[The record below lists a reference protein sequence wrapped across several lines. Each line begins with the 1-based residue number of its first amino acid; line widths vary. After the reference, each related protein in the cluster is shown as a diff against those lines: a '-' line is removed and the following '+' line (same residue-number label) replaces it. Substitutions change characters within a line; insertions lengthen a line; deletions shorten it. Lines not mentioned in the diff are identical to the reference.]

1 MISAWQLQDHDIAI
15 GRCMSSQYTL
25 VHMPRTCDCTAAQVA
40 IVSPLNLCDKQQLL
54 VLPL

>member
-40 IVSPLNLCDKQQLL
+40 IVSFLNLCGKQQLL